1 MANAFVLLGD
11 LKVGLCFSTI
21 LVRLLRFW
29 WCGWEPRNF
38 RRGGEL
44 MGAEMFLL
52 DAKKKFERQQQ
63 KQGRNSKLSSL
74 CRERNIHKSNS
85 GLAPLQL
92 DARSA

>member
-11 LKVGLCFSTI
+11 LKVSLCFSTI

-44 MGAEMFLL
+44 MGADMFLL
-52 DAKKKFERQQQ
+52 DAKVTVMPATLNVHRHFQATSE
-63 KQGRNSKLSSL
+63 G
-74 CRERNIHKSNS
+74 
-85 GLAPLQL
+85 
-92 DARSA
+92 